1 MISFDST
8 HLRLIWSMVETYSHV
23 LQDLSDDAICLW
35 LSKKIK
41 DSIHLSHA
49 EMTEIKAY
57 ILSRSHL
64 IRDVANSQGPPSYR
78 GLKSYSSKGVE
89 LPYDKAV

>member
-41 DSIHLSHA
+41 DSIYLNHD
-49 EMTEIKAY
+49 EMIEIKAY

-64 IRDVANSQGPPSYR
+64 IRDVANSQGQQGYR
-78 GLKSYSSKGVE
+78 SLNGYSSQGVE
-89 LPYDKAV
+89 LPYDEAV